1 MGVTKLVLNS
11 GKSSLMNTVLTLPEP
26 NAVIPTCNSNVS
38 TFNTTKQLVDVKSLV
53 QYSWILNL
61 EPWTPSAQDHSANS
75 SDLTI
80 SYSARLEQV
89 TTGLKVTT
97 PKVQIDRLRP
107 RRRQKG
113 SRGMRLPPRFPN
125 YPLPRRRNRFRY
137 GYAFDLQDPRRIS

>member
-1 MGVTKLVLNS
+1 MYTFKEDNAVTKLVLNS
-11 GKSSLMNTVLTLPEP
+11 GKSSLMNTVLTLLEP

-53 QYSWILNL
+53 QSLWILNL

-75 SDLTI
+75 SDLTT

-97 PKVQIDRLRP
+97 LKELNSLIPFWMLSEKKLKDVIAYKDSKSPTL
-107 RRRQKG
+107 
-113 SRGMRLPPRFPN
+113 LEVV
-125 YPLPRRRNRFRY
+125 L
-137 GYAFDLQDPRRIS
+137 DLVWELF